1 MIDFKIYV
9 IQVGE
14 CLYFED
20 VDLNNALEVDKY
32 IFTQSFSRAWKTDNP
47 DEAYK
52 KAADLG
58 GKAVLFQVK
67 ELED

>member
-1 MIDFKIYV
+1 MINIKVYV
-9 IQVGE
+9 IRVGDI
-14 CLYFED
+14 LFFED
-20 VDLNNALEVDKY
+20 IEIDDY
-32 IFTQSFSRAWKTDNP
+32 IDTNKIILTTSFSRAWKTDNP

-67 ELED
+67 ELEN